1 MSVYTNMLSDTGE
14 EEILNLFVFG
24 RILLYLST
32 ISVSDTIFFNTN
44 IDTYLFRL
52 IVSKMLLT

>member
-1 MSVYTNMLSDTGE
+1 MLSDTGE

-32 ISVSDTIFFNTN
+32 ISVSDTIFFNAN